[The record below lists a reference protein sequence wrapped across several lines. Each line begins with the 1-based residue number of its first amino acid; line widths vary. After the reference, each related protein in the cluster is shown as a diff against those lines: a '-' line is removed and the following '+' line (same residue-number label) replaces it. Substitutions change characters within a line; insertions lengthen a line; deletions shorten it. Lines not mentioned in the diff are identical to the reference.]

1 MINLT
6 FCQVHIEPENV
17 ADVTNRLERILT
29 STDQLTEV
37 DVEAVAGVISRITVV
52 PVLPVDVSVWGLMGW
67 ILEMK

>member
-6 FCQVHIEPENV
+6 FFQVHIEPENV

-52 PVLPVDVSVWGLMGW
+52 PVLPVDVSVWGLIGW
-67 ILEMK
+67 ILEMQ